1 MGHRP
6 CGFVAILSSTVF
18 MGGLAVSCV
27 SLLVLVAR
35 PGSGETSLEAEVGSA
50 HGYATMPRVVG
61 RVIKVVSCGIRG
73 RVGGI

>member
-1 MGHRP
+1 
-6 CGFVAILSSTVF
+6 
-18 MGGLAVSCV
+18 VSCV

-35 PGSGETSLEAEVGSA
+35 PGSGKTSLEAEVGSA

-61 RVIKVVSCGIRG
+61 RVIRVVSCGIRG